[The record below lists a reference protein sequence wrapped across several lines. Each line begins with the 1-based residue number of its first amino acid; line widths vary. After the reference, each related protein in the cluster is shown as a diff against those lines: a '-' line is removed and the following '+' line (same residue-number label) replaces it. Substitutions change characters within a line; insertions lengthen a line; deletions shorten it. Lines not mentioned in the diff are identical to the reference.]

1 MNDIEKLKKQG
12 CSGFVTVEKLT
23 NDLDIVPRS
32 SGVYYI
38 LRTSTSVPSFLKVG
52 SGGRYKDKNPNVE
65 IAKLENNWVEGTQIL
80 YIGKATSLY
89 KRLKQYMEFGQGEP
103 VGHWGGRFIWQL
115 EDAKDLIVCWN
126 TCPTAEVAGTTESS
140 LIMKFKK
147 EHNGMRPFANLRD

>member
-1 MNDIEKLKKQG
+1 MNDIEKLKEQG
-12 CSGFVTVEKLT
+12 CCGFVTVEKLT
-23 NDLDIVPRS
+23 NDLDIVPRC

-38 LRTSTSVPSFLKVG
+38 LRTSTSMPSFLKVG
-52 SGGRYKDKNPNVE
+52 SGGHYKDKNPNVE
-65 IAKLENNWVEGTQIL
+65 IAELKNNWVEGTQIL

-115 EDAKDLIVCWN
+115 EDAKDLTVCWN
-126 TCPTAEVAGTTESS
+126 TCLTAEAAGTTESS
-140 LIMKFKK
+140 LINKFKK